1 MTPAQQ
7 AASDALGLA
16 VLATAEARRRHE
28 ADRYDGPSFG
38 DWQRCYRAECA
49 ARAAL
54 AALVAGEGERW
65 LRR

>member
-16 VLATAEARRRHE
+16 VLATAEARRRRE
-28 ADRYDGPSFG
+28 VDGYEGQAFE
-38 DWQRCYRAECA
+38 DWVRCNRAEYA

-54 AALVAGEGERW
+54 AALVDGEVTG
-65 LRR
+65 